1 MEADARQ
8 APGPQAEGCVMTHTH
23 AAYPGLRFR
32 EECPV
37 CAGLGPWPE
46 VCGRCLVRR
55 EPCEGHKEK

>member
-1 MEADARQ
+1 MAKWDQ
-8 APGPQAEGCVMTHTH
+8 HAPDGAHMTHTH